1 MCWIKVDLETDS
13 SQVDYGS
20 TKNGS
25 VVKLTPSD
33 RRAQHLSIAEWLD
46 PLL

>member
-20 TKNGS
+20 TKRSS
-25 VVKLTPSD
+25 VVNLHPMAD
-33 RRAQHLSIAEWLD
+33 RHNISR
-46 PLL
+46 LLNG